1 MSSSMVQSDNLTPKD
16 HQRVAEFIDAAVGIQ
31 LPSHK
36 RSLIESRLR
45 KRQKVN
51 NMATLSKYID
61 YALADNSPETIMLI
75 DALTTNKTYF
85 FRESSHFDYI
95 ESFLSHNAE
104 FKNKTLRVWSAG
116 CSTGEEAFS
125 LAMILESLRRDRH
138 ISDFRIDATDI
149 SVSVLQTARSGV
161 YTEARIESIPES
173 MRKLYLLKSR
183 NSEKKLYKMCKELRQ
198 KVFFDEFNLITDTYP
213 KSGSYDLIFCRN
225 VMIYFNNEQR
235 NNMIRHFN
243 NSLTDEGVF
252 FIGHSEGLT
261 GNNDIFKQII
271 PTVYRKVSNA
281 SHRHSVDT

>member
-1 MSSSMVQSDNLTPKD
+1 MVPSDNLTPKD

-95 ESFLSHNAE
+95 ESFLSNNAD
-104 FKNKTLRVWSAG
+104 FRHKTLRVWSAG

-125 LAMILESLRRDRH
+125 LAMILENLRKERH

-149 SVSVLQTARSGV
+149 SVSVLQTAKSGV
-161 YTEARIESIPES
+161 YTESRIETIPEP

-183 NSEKKLYKMCKELRQ
+183 NSEKKLYKICKELRQ
-198 KVFFDEFNLITDTYP
+198 KVHFGEFNLITGVYP

-243 NSLTDEGVF
+243 DSLTDSGIF

-271 PTVYRKVSNA
+271 PTVYRKTLNQT
-281 SHRHSVDT
+281 HRHSVNN